1 MASLEAEADFRRR
14 VRDELGV
21 QLTESELR
29 TLFSRYC
36 QQAAVHAGVS
46 STVNSVVGEIDRQN
60 LASDLVGGMH
70 KSRTARFELQAR
82 DSGAAT
88 RDFDDIVSRIADAIK
103 KRAMRMTGDSL
114 NYKAFMLLTENRSP
128 TISKIQLKAACQY
141 RLNLS
146 VSDEMMDAL
155 FDRLDSDNSGLI
167 KAKFFIDEVLGSLRR
182 SEAGKYV
189 FEIKDMH
196 SRQLAST
203 PRLKYSEQGK
213 VIVHNS
219 DARVSYDQ
227 KMTGVIAPPE
237 ELCKPGMTVEDL
249 EKLIRDKLVDR
260 THTNVYHAAKKEFG
274 DLKSSANER
283 TEITLDQLR
292 FTILKRF
299 QLMIPESLIV
309 KFFAKHDKYKRGFI
323 SLPQL
328 VEGVVTAHAVNEP
341 IIDEHPVVVSNPYSV
356 GKNKS
361 DQAPEQPTELL
372 KFLAFLRHQI
382 RKLTNREG
390 RAPTMLLA
398 GCNRMSVE
406 QACEYLQ
413 KRLRVK
419 AEPVFMRQVQ
429 SIYNNQGLL
438 DMRRLMRDAMSIQ
451 DGGLL
456 GVDQSLVHGGI
467 VTVDTVPASLQGK
480 RCNPQQVEQMLLDK
494 LFERMKNDHPLSNL
508 HKVFLAA
515 GDTRTVDK
523 KGLRHVFATYDIILH
538 EDDLDAFV
546 ATHDRG
552 DGKIDI
558 REFCTRLMSQSTK
571 HKNALLPKDKRE
583 LDLQF
588 HFAKAI
594 TGVTGH
600 RRAIQGLSGPSGTMF
615 EGDVVEKVFGAYENA
630 GEVKKESAVSAAIAA
645 STAPRPSTASAAVPY
660 PNTFH
665 QTYNASNFL
674 SMGTMTDFSDS
685 ADFYGSSRR
694 PSTAP
699 DKSAMLQRKQQ
710 RPTTSSGGHS
720 SKTAVAQKSSM
731 DVDPSL
737 LTIRISGGNAPSPS
751 RPTTAPPTHARILS
765 PSQVRSPKS
774 RFVYTGQ
781 PRSEGISCYEGLLR
795 KRHKASLHRLTTQ
808 HQEYGSFVHELNR
821 ILKFQTKMQLKYR
834 DEMSR
839 VRKEEREPARSRA
852 RSRSRSPRG

>member
-1 MASLEAEADFRRR
+1 M
-14 VRDELGV
+14 
-21 QLTESELR
+21 
-29 TLFSRYC
+29 
-36 QQAAVHAGVS
+36 
-46 STVNSVVGEIDRQN
+46 GEK
-60 LASDLVGGMH
+60 LANDLVGGMH

-88 RDFDDIVSRIADAIK
+88 RDFDDIVFRIAEAIK

-128 TISKIQLKAACQY
+128 TISKAQLKTACQW

-146 VSDEMMDAL
+146 VSDEMVDAV
-155 FDRLDSDNSGLI
+155 FERLDDEKSGLV
-167 KAKFFIDEVLGSLRR
+167 KAKLLIEEVLGSLRR

-189 FEIKDMH
+189 FEIKDTY
-196 SRQLAST
+196 SRALAST

-213 VIVHNS
+213 VMAHNS

-260 THTNVYHAAKKEFG
+260 THTNIYHAAKKDFG
-274 DLKSSANER
+274 DMKSSANER

-299 QLMIPESLIV
+299 QLMIPESLLV
-309 KFFAKHDKYKRGFI
+309 KFFAKHDKRNRGFI

-341 IIDEHPVVVSNPYSV
+341 IIDEHPVVASNPYRV
-356 GKNKS
+356 GKHKS
-361 DQAPEQPTELL
+361 EDAPPEQPTELL

-406 QACEYLQ
+406 QSCEYLQ

-419 AEPVFMRQVQ
+419 VEPVFMRKLQ
-429 SIYNNQGLL
+429 STYNNQGLL

-494 LFERMKNDHPLSNL
+494 LHERMTNDHPLSNL

-523 KGLRHVFATYDIILH
+523 KGLRQVFVTYDIILH
-538 EDDLDAFV
+538 EEDLDAFV
-546 ATHDRG
+546 AKHDRG

-600 RRAIQGLSGPSGTMF
+600 RRAIQGLTGPSGTMF

-645 STAPRPSTASAAVPY
+645 ATAPRPSTASASVPH
-660 PNTFH
+660 PFH
-665 QTYNASNFL
+665 QTYDASNSS

-685 ADFYGSSRR
+685 AEFYGSLQR

-699 DKSAMLQRKQQ
+699 DKSAMLQRNQQ
-710 RPTTSSGGHS
+710 RPTTGGHT
-720 SKTAVAQKSSM
+720 SKTAAAAAQRSSM
-731 DVDPSL
+731 AADPSL
-737 LTIRISGGNAPSPS
+737 LTFRISGGNAPSPS

-781 PRSEGISCYEGLLR
+781 PRSDGISCYEGLLR

-808 HQEYGSFVHELNR
+808 QQEYGSFVHELNR
-821 ILKFQTKMQLKYR
+821 ILKFQTKMQLKFR
-834 DEMSR
+834 DEM
-839 VRKEEREPARSRA
+839 RKERESAR

>member
-1 MASLEAEADFRRR
+1 
-14 VRDELGV
+14 
-21 QLTESELR
+21 
-29 TLFSRYC
+29 
-36 QQAAVHAGVS
+36 
-46 STVNSVVGEIDRQN
+46 
-60 LASDLVGGMH
+60 
-70 KSRTARFELQAR
+70 
-82 DSGAAT
+82 
-88 RDFDDIVSRIADAIK
+88 
-103 KRAMRMTGDSL
+103 MTGDSL

-128 TISKIQLKAACQY
+128 TISKVQLKTACQW

-146 VSDEMMDAL
+146 VSDEMVDAV
-155 FDRLDSDNSGLI
+155 FERLDDEKSGLV
-167 KAKFFIDEVLGSLRR
+167 KAKLLIEEVLGSLRR

-189 FEIKDMH
+189 FEIKDTY
-196 SRQLAST
+196 SRALAST

-213 VIVHNS
+213 VMAHNS

-260 THTNVYHAAKKEFG
+260 THTNIYHAAKKDFG
-274 DLKSSANER
+274 DMKSSANER

-299 QLMIPESLIV
+299 QLMIPESLLV
-309 KFFAKHDKYKRGFI
+309 KFFAKHDKRNRGFI

-341 IIDEHPVVVSNPYSV
+341 IIDEHPVVVSNPYRV
-356 GKNKS
+356 GKHKS
-361 DQAPEQPTELL
+361 EDAPPEQPTELL

-406 QACEYLQ
+406 QSCEYLQ

-419 AEPVFMRQVQ
+419 VEPIFMRKLQ
-429 SIYNNQGLL
+429 STYNNQGLL

-494 LFERMKNDHPLSNL
+494 LHERMTNDHPLSNL

-523 KGLRHVFATYDIILH
+523 RGLRQVFVTYDIILH
-538 EDDLDAFV
+538 EEDLDAFV
-546 ATHDRG
+546 AKHDRG

-600 RRAIQGLSGPSGTMF
+600 RRAIQGLTGPSGTMF

-645 STAPRPSTASAAVPY
+645 ATAPRPSTASASVPH
-660 PNTFH
+660 PFH
-665 QTYNASNFL
+665 QTYDASNSS

-685 ADFYGSSRR
+685 ADFYGSLQR

-699 DKSAMLQRKQQ
+699 DKSAMLQRNQQ
-710 RPTTSSGGHS
+710 RPTTGGHT
-720 SKTAVAQKSSM
+720 SKTAAAAAQRSSM
-731 DVDPSL
+731 AADPSL
-737 LTIRISGGNAPSPS
+737 LTFRISGGNALSPS

-781 PRSEGISCYEGLLR
+781 PRSDGISCYEGLLR

-808 HQEYGSFVHELNR
+808 QQEYGSFVHELNR
-821 ILKFQTKMQLKYR
+821 ILKFQTKMQLKFR
-834 DEMSR
+834 DEM
-839 VRKEEREPARSRA
+839 RKERETGGR
-852 RSRSRSPRG
+852 RSRSPRG